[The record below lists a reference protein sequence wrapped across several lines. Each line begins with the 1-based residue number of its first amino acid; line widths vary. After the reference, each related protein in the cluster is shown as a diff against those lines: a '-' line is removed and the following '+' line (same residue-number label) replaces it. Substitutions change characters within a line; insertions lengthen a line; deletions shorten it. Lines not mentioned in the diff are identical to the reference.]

1 VVLDGQEDILDYGSL
16 SALVLVKAFSNHDVY
31 LAEKAHANA
40 VPVIID
46 LCDNVLES
54 GYGGDQHTQI
64 VANFLRIAKL
74 SSALVVTGPGMREAL
89 SARLPG
95 LEIVEIVDQVER
107 EDAVRS
113 LIFFDDWRRENSQLR
128 LEPKQELDLW
138 TRLRLTAKKMK
149 RALKRKRRSLVAR
162 LRLLQDRLF
171 RPQLRML
178 PTLLWFGTHASS
190 TGRSGLITLAE
201 LGPELQAAYRVCP
214 FKLLVVSDSRRRF
227 KREIA
232 GIGVPVQ
239 YKAWDPLRMFQE
251 IRDSDVAL
259 LPNSKDSFSV
269 VKSANRAVLSLS
281 LGTPAVATMV
291 PSLEPFDGCMLFDN
305 WKDGII
311 RYLTEPS
318 LADLH
323 VKSAQRLIETLYG
336 SEPVADGWNDLL
348 SKVNK
353 APAASVRGAAN

>member
-1 VVLDGQEDILDYGSL
+1 LDYGSL

-31 LAEKAHANA
+31 LAEKAYANA

-54 GYGGDQHTQI
+54 GYGGDQHAEI
-64 VANFLRIAKL
+64 VANFIKISEL

-89 SARLPG
+89 SARTPG

-107 EDAVRS
+107 EEVVRS
-113 LIFFDDWRRENSQLR
+113 LILSDDWRRENSELR
-128 LEPKQELDLW
+128 LEPEPDLDLGTK
-138 TRLRLTAKKMK
+138 TRSTVKKVK
-149 RALKRKRRSLVAR
+149 RALKRTRRSLVAWLRSLQNR
-162 LRLLQDRLF
+162 LRR
-171 RPQLRML
+171 RWIGNGMETL

-201 LGPELQAAYRVCP
+201 LGEELRAAYCIRP
-214 FKLLVVSDSRRRF
+214 FKLLVVSDSAHRF
-227 KREIA
+227 KRDIA

-239 YKAWDPLRMFQE
+239 YRAWDPLRMFQD
-251 IRDSDVAL
+251 IRDSDVVL

-291 PSLEPFDGCMLFDN
+291 PALKPFDGCMIFDN

-323 VKSAQRLIETLYG
+323 VKKAQRVIETLYG
-336 SEPVADGWNDLL
+336 GERVAHSWNDLL
-348 SKVNK
+348 TRVSQT
-353 APAASVRGAAN
+353 PSASFHGASN